1 VTELLKGLKPAAK
14 VEINSEKPRKGTF
27 EIRVGGKKIISCVGM
42 PRPFAP
48 LKALDMEDTAKKVA
62 AAL

>member
-1 VTELLKGLKPAAK
+1 VSDLLKGLKPAAK

-27 EIRVGGKKIISCVGM
+27 EITVGGKKICSLVGM
-42 PRPFAP
+42 DRPFPA
-48 LKALDMEDTAKKVA
+48 LKALDMDATAKKVA